1 MGHPSHIEICNWL
14 ELEENCIRLKTHN
27 AVISVTDIENAF
39 VSIIEQGGRLPLII
53 LNGMTT
59 NNHSFDNVKAVKII
73 RDKLV
78 KKYKLDYTPHIH
90 VDSVLGWVYL
100 LLSRYDFEKN
110 PLEISDKTAVIL
122 QTKIKAASQVKYADS
137 FASDFHKTGYCSYTS
152 SVFLIKDKNN
162 FLVLKVSIQSP
173 KHGILGICSI

>member
-1 MGHPSHIEICNWL
+1 
-14 ELEENCIRLKTHN
+14 
-27 AVISVTDIENAF
+27 
-39 VSIIEQGGRLPLII
+39 
-53 LNGMTT
+53 MTT

-173 KHGILGICSI
+173 NMVFSEYAPYDYTLESSRSPHGPISAYTTLKTLGAEGLPKY